1 MYLTKH
7 KASETSDQGDFQVLV
22 PSKWGCLRKGLKD
35 VLREIMGMVIFGG
48 GNGTY
53 QIVNLAF
60 GGQNL
65 LPEGLIPW

>member
-48 GNGTY
+48 GK
-53 QIVNLAF
+53 
-60 GGQNL
+60 
-65 LPEGLIPW
+65 